1 MVEYSRESGVCEQS
15 FGVHGSSEQDWNH
28 SIEGRML
35 LRSAV
40 SEAQSDNT
48 VHGKQHPVCKEHQRT
63 NRTVETILPPGNQT
77 LQWNTWFTAI
87 FSSMIFPYRCQFSS
101 GIPACH
107 V

>member
-1 MVEYSRESGVCEQS
+1 MVEYSRESGVCEQP

-35 LRSAV
+35 LRSAL

-48 VHGKQHPVCKEHQRT
+48 ANGKQDPVCKELT
-63 NRTVETILPPGNQT
+63 GTILPSGNQT
-77 LQWNTWFTAI
+77 LQWNTWFTVI
-87 FSSMIFPYRCQFSS
+87 FGSMIFPYRCQFSS